1 MTITT
6 IDTNA
11 ITDQLTAYDKALTR
25 LDFTDCYAI
34 TLSSTEQD
42 KPIESLYIAIMN
54 NPPKWIQRLMALRNQ
69 LMRPF
74 GLKTEITGT
83 DNQIEIGQRMGQFT
97 LMELADNHI
106 ITGEDDKHLDFRVL
120 MYREGSQLYVN
131 TQVQWH
137 NTFGKLYLT
146 SVKPFHVLIV
156 KSLLK
161 RYLKHA

>member
-1 MTITT
+1 MTITSIPT
-6 IDTNA
+6 ENIATA
-11 ITDQLTAYDKALTR
+11 LTAYPNSLSR
-25 LDFTDCYAI
+25 LDFSDCYAI
-34 TLSSTEQD
+34 SLSPTEQD

-120 MYREGSQLYVN
+120 MYREDNQLFVN

-146 SVKPFHVLIV
+146 SIKPFHILIV